1 MEITVIDI
9 DTSQSGS
16 QWQTINLRKGLFEQ
30 M

>member
-1 MEITVIDI
+1 MEITVIDVN
-9 DTSQSGS
+9 TSQTGS